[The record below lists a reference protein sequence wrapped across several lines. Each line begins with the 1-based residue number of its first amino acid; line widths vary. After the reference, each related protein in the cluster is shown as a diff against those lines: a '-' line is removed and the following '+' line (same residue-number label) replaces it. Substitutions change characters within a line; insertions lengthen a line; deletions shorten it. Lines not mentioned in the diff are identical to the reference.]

1 MIAFVKGLV
10 PGFLLTWIVCSLVGA
25 TGSSGGMLRV
35 FNGEVGHHTLYFSWP
50 LFFSSTGLAWLI
62 FTLLE

>member
-10 PGFLLTWIVCSLVGA
+10 PGILLTWIVCSLVGA
-25 TGSSGGMLRV
+25 TGSSGGMLHI
-35 FNGEVGHHTLYFSWP
+35 FQGEVDRHTIYFSWP
-50 LFFSSTGLAWLI
+50 LFFGSTGLAWLI